1 MTSQLSRAAIST
13 TIVKMEESCT
23 RRKLA
28 GQI

>member
-1 MTSQLSRAAIST
+1 MAAISS

-28 GQI
+28 GKI

>member
-1 MTSQLSRAAIST
+1 MTLQLSMAAISS
-13 TIVKMEESCT
+13 TIVKMEESCA